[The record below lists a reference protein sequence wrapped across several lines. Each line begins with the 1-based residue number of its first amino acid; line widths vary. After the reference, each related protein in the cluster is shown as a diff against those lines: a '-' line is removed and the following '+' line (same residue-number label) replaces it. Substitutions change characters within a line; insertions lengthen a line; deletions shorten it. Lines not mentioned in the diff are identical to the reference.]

1 LKVPNMREVI
11 TYMIE
16 RTADGDE
23 DVALANLKP

>member
-1 LKVPNMREVI
+1 MREVI